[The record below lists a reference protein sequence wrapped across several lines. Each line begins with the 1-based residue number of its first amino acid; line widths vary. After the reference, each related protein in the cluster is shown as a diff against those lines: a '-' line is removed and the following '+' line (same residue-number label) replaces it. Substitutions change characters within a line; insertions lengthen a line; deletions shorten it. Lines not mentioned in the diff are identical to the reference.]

1 MGRRPGT
8 GLSPHRREKLS
19 NPTPMPS
26 FNKAILAGNLTRDPE
41 LKYTPKGTAVCQF
54 GLAINRH
61 WTTESGERREEV
73 TFLDCKAFGRQAE
86 VLGQHLR
93 KGAAVLVEGR
103 IAQEEWDDKATGQK
117 RRATRIVVEA
127 FQFLGS
133 RPAGERPVTDAAPTH
148 THENPA
154 PAPAPGD
161 DVPF

>member
-1 MGRRPGT
+1 
-8 GLSPHRREKLS
+8 
-19 NPTPMPS
+19 MPS

-54 GLAINRH
+54 GLAMNRH

-103 IAQEEWDDKATGQK
+103 IAREEWDDKATGQK
-117 RRATRIVVEA
+117 RSATRIIVEA

-133 RPAGERPVTDAAPTH
+133 RPAGERPATDAAPTA

-154 PAPAPGD
+154 TAPTSGD